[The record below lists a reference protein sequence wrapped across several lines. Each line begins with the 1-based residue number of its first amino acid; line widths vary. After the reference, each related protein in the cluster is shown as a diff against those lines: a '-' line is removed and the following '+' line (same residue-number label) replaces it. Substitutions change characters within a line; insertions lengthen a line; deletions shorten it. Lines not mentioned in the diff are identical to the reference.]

1 VGPVAVLVSLPLWG
15 SLSDLTGRA
24 DRILQLTALTAGV
37 ASLGFLMEL
46 PVLGLLLLVP
56 VFYSVEYAIE
66 PMLNSAVLLDDQ
78 QENRTGAF
86 GRSRLWGSIGF
97 IAGAGAGGIVSEVIG
112 MGYLFPTF
120 LLVMIGLGGSVS
132 GRQKFKSDSLKT
144 SRFVSD
150 LSQLLSDKKMLFMV
164 LFMILWSIPFSG
176 NFMAFSWYWEEI
188 GGSSF
193 GLGLAWGLAAILE
206 APLYL
211 LSEYYW
217 ESVWLEVLL
226 VISPIV
232 AAVRWGLYLLFPI
245 PEILFFVQPL
255 HSLMFVTFSV
265 GSVYMI
271 DRLSTDAT
279 RNTGQGLIGASVF
292 GAGAALG
299 NLLAGNLYGLY
310 GPKIYYGSMIGVELT
325 AVAIMI
331 LLIFLTTEGGLSS
344 S

>member
-1 VGPVAVLVSLPLWG
+1 
-15 SLSDLTGRA
+15 
-24 DRILQLTALTAGV
+24 LTAGI
-37 ASLGFLMEL
+37 ASLGFLLQL

-78 QENRTGAF
+78 KKNQTGTF
-86 GRSRLWGSIGF
+86 GRSRLWGSLGF
-97 IAGAGAGGIVSEVIG
+97 IVGAGVGGVVSEMIG
-112 MGYLFPTF
+112 MGYLFPVF
-120 LLVMIGLGGSVS
+120 LLVMVGLGGTVAGSK
-132 GRQKFKSDSLKT
+132 KFKSDSLKKR
-144 SRFVSD
+144 RFMND
-150 LSQLLSDKKMLFMV
+150 LIQLLSDQKMLCLV

-188 GGSSF
+188 GGSSL

-206 APLYL
+206 VPLYL
-211 LSEYYW
+211 LSEQFW
-217 ESVWLEVLL
+217 ESIWLELLL
-226 VISPIV
+226 VISPLV
-232 AAVRWGLYLLFPI
+232 AALRWGLYLFFPE

-255 HSLMFVTFSV
+255 HSLMFVSFSV

-271 DRLSTDAT
+271 DRLSTEAT

-310 GPKIYYGSMIGVELT
+310 GPKIYYGSMIGVELV
-325 AVAIMI
+325 AVAIMCV
-331 LLIFLTTEGGLSS
+331 LIFSSTEGGLNFS
-344 S
+344 